1 MRNNV
6 WQRSKARGSQPRPVW
21 AIQGLTN
28 RSPWEPT
35 KAFGRVIREAGLT
48 SFMWN
53 LCCKFV
59 KVCNF
64 LSQGVNLRHS
74 GPFRT
79 KLLYLAL
86 GPEIFCI
93 FTLGVEAAF
102 DWCLVVCTYWTC
114 WIFSCIL
121 NGLLSPAIAGPALCC
136 NFIELPEVPLYTGCP
151 GPRALYPLSALDPPY
166 PAPPP
171 SHRSKNSRKNG
182 QKTLCGSP
190 GALSAACSQAT
201 SLTGAAAQMP
211 KPQDTSGKVFVVAQ

>member
-1 MRNNV
+1 MSLNHPKVQKSNPSTKVEQAHGLLLDHHLCVPIPGHPDVLQYMKYRIHVACCNNV
-6 WQRSKARGSQPRPVW
+6 WQRSKVRGSQPRPVW

-86 GPEIFCI
+86 GAEIFCI

-114 WIFSCIL
+114 WISKDIL
-121 NGLLSPAIAGPALCC
+121 PVS
-136 NFIELPEVPLYTGCP
+136 
-151 GPRALYPLSALDPPY
+151 
-166 PAPPP
+166 
-171 SHRSKNSRKNG
+171 
-182 QKTLCGSP
+182 
-190 GALSAACSQAT
+190 
-201 SLTGAAAQMP
+201 
-211 KPQDTSGKVFVVAQ
+211 